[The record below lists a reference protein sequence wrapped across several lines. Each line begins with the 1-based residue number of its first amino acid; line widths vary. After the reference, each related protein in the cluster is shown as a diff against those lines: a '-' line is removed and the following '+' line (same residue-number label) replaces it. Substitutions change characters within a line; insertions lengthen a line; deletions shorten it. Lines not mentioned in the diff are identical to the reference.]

1 MFNIDTALIFI
12 LLIHFLAD
20 FGLQTHEQ
28 ASGKSTSLVW
38 LTKHV
43 AFIV

>member
-1 MFNIDTALIFI
+1 MGIEYVIIQI

-28 ASGKSTSLVW
+28 AQKKGDLGKIPNITDAIYW
-38 LTKHV
+38 
-43 AFIV
+43 